1 MKTFSLL
8 SWNAHPRRVRL
19 SRPQVAARLCVTEPS
34 SHYWKCLMVTGG
46 VLMASWV
53 PLHRASLGPGRQPAK
68 TNTLRWNLDSPCGP
82 NSVSE
87 WCCGCLDCSRDLA
100 QCHAKDPGIYPCC
113 FPANKSSKY
122 LEHCGVQCQDTAP
135 PRRDTGSSLVLT
147 MLEPV
152 KLLCTMLLKR
162 RILSRRAR
170 WYWLSVRRVPVLW
183 VPTQHLSGDAFILC

>member
-34 SHYWKCLMVTGG
+34 SHYWKCLMV
-46 VLMASWV
+46 VCSW
-53 PLHRASLGPGRQPAK
+53 PAGCLCTEPAWGRGGRQSAK

-87 WCCGCLDCSRDLA
+87 WCCGCLDCSLDLA

-147 MLEPV
+147 MLELV

-183 VPTQHLSGDAFILC
+183 VLTQHLSVNAYILC